1 VPALQIYKAS
11 AGSGKTFT
19 LVKEYLKLALQSPT
33 AYRRVLAVT
42 FTNKAANEMK
52 QRIVD
57 ALAELAAEGPIMGK
71 TALSLL
77 PDLIEETKLSE
88 GEIRRNAAKVLT
100 SILHNY
106 SDFAIST
113 IDAFVF
119 RLIRTF
125 ARDLRL
131 PFRFEVELSERNITN
146 LAVDKLLG
154 MIGHDEFVTQSLL
167 EFARDKIENNEN
179 WNIETG
185 LKHFASGLL
194 KEEAYYQLVKNS
206 EASEE
211 DFLACKSEIL
221 SYTYGFEN
229 LVSGYAKEALNLISS
244 HGLSSEAFAGKSTGI
259 FSVLQK
265 ISKKDFVKAVD
276 SKSWSLWLNDKV
288 WVHKSASPADKVS
301 LSQIEEQLTSLTEKI
316 NDSLENQFFKYTLFK
331 LLAGRIHEFALSS
344 AFESQFKRIMD
355 ENDLVHIS
363 EFNKRIASVV
373 LDSSVPYIYERIG
386 ERYQNYLIDE
396 FQDTS
401 VLQWQNFL
409 PLISNSLANNNLV
422 LIVGDG
428 KQAIYRFRGGEVEQF
443 GTLPEIFNKPDLAEF
458 DQIEEQLVRNHQSIV
473 LKQNW
478 RSSAEIVL
486 FNNAFFD
493 FIKPLLG
500 QYQDIYL
507 AQDQQSV
514 NTKDAGYIEFR
525 FSQKKSAIDLTE
537 EYLRWTEE
545 IVLRQREHN
554 FSWRDIA
561 ILVRKNKHGNSI
573 ADYLSEKGIPVVSSD
588 SLLLTSSVKVR
599 LLIALMR
606 FITDIQNQVILTEII
621 YDLIQL
627 QIIPDDKTFTEIL
640 TDRFIQPANY
650 IQELE
655 RLMLCEPGCLT
666 PERLLA
672 MNLYDLT
679 EYLLRILHFQ
689 DETDAY
695 VSFLL
700 EEVFAFESRQN
711 SGLSDFLN
719 YWDEN
724 CYQISLKVPELLD
737 AVKIMTIH
745 KAKGLEFPV
754 VIYPFADN
762 EIFKLTRKEAWVDLS
777 EEKLGRIKS
786 GLIPISKALINTRFG
801 SLFQEEFEKTNLDA
815 ANMLYVCLTRAI
827 RRMYIFTKDT
837 DISKG
842 LEFKFPVLFKKFLM
856 ENMGYSAEIPV
867 FSIGDEQNSVRKNVE
882 SQNQKQESDFTF
894 VSSDW
899 NNRLEIA
906 SDKTSPFDINES
918 QNNAAWGNLVH
929 AILAEIKH
937 FTDLDEVIQRFITEG
952 ILNRTEAEKINLQ
965 LIDFFDSELLRECY
979 SPGAVI
985 RNEMEIM
992 SASGE
997 IYRPDRYTHL
1007 NSRSV
1012 LIDYKTGL
1020 PSESHIKQMLQY
1032 ADLIRRMENKSP
1044 EAYLVYLQ
1052 HPLQIVQC

>member
-1 VPALQIYKAS
+1 
-11 AGSGKTFT
+11 
-19 LVKEYLKLALQSPT
+19 
-33 AYRRVLAVT
+33 
-42 FTNKAANEMK
+42 MK

-57 ALAELAAEGPIMGK
+57 ALAELAADGPLHGK

-77 PDLIEETKLSE
+77 PDLVQETKLSE
-88 GEIRRNAAKVLT
+88 GEIRKNAAKVLT

-125 ARDLRL
+125 SRDLRL
-131 PFRFEVELSERNITN
+131 PFRFEVELSARNITN
-146 LAVDKLLG
+146 LAVDNLLG
-154 MIGHDEFVTQSLL
+154 MIGHDRFVTQSLL
-167 EFARDKIENNEN
+167 EFARDRIENNEN

-185 LKHFASGLL
+185 LKRFAAGLL
-194 KEEAYYQLVKNS
+194 QEDAYYQLIKNS

-221 SYTYGFEN
+221 SYAYGFEN
-229 LVSGYAKEALNLISS
+229 LVSGYAKEVLNLISS
-244 HGLSSEAFAGKSTGI
+244 HGLTSDAFAGKSTGI

-265 ISKKDFVKAVD
+265 ISKKDFVKALD
-276 SKSWSLWLNDKV
+276 SKSWSLWLTDKI
-288 WVHKSASPADKVS
+288 WVHKNASPPDKAA
-301 LSQIEEQLTSLTEKI
+301 LSQIEAQLTSLTEKI
-316 NDSLENQFFKYTLFK
+316 NDALENQFFKYTLFK

-443 GTLPEIFNKPDLAEF
+443 GTLPEIFNKPDLSEF

-478 RSSAEIVL
+478 RSSAEIVH

-500 QYQDIYL
+500 QYQDIYH
-507 AQDQQSV
+507 AQDQQAV

-525 FSQKKSAIDLTE
+525 FSQKSDKEDITN

-545 IVLRQREHN
+545 VVLRQREHK

-561 ILVRKNKHGNSI
+561 ILVRKNKQGNRI
-573 ADYLSEKGIPVVSSD
+573 AAYLSERGIPVVSSD

-599 LLIALMR
+599 LMIALMKL
-606 FITDIQNQVILTEII
+606 ITDNRNQVILTEIV
-621 YDLIQL
+621 YDLGQL
-627 QIIPDDKTFTEIL
+627 NIINSEKRFTEVL
-640 TDRFIQPANY
+640 SEHFVQPDNY

-655 RLMLCEPGCLT
+655 KLIQCDSGSLT

-672 MNLYDLT
+672 MNLYDLA
-679 EYLLRILHFQ
+679 EYLLRILHFN

-700 EEVFAFESRQN
+700 EEVFAFETRQN
-711 SGLSDFLN
+711 SGLPDFLN
-719 YWDEN
+719 YWEEN
-724 CYQISLKVPELLD
+724 ASSLSLKVPERLD

-762 EIFKLTRKEAWVDLS
+762 EIFKLTRKEAWVDLT

-786 GLIPISKALINTRFG
+786 GLIPISKALINTRF
-801 SLFQEEFEKTNLDA
+801 SNLYQEEFEKTNLDA

-827 RRMYIFTKDT
+827 RRMYIFTKDA
-837 DISKG
+837 DLSRG

-856 ENMGYSAEIPV
+856 EKMGYSAEIPV
-867 FSIGDEQNSVRKNVE
+867 FSIGDEQNSVRDNLETQSLKP
-882 SQNQKQESDFTF
+882 ESDFTF

-965 LIDFFDSELLRECY
+965 LIVFFDSELLRECY

-1007 NSRSV
+1007 NGRSV